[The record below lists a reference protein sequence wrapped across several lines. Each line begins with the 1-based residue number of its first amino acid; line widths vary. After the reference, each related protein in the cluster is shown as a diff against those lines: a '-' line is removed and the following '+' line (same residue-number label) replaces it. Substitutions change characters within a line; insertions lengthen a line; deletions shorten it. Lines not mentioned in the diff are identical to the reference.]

1 MGNLLGS
8 FFGIIYLG
16 ALILGFFSGFYAL
29 FEGTNILIT
38 QILQQLSSQEVL
50 GMIIDADNSPNM
62 SEAMVRFTDLAGETH
77 EFFYRASFN
86 GTVFT
91 VGETVP
97 VYYQP
102 DMNPA
107 LSATLNNKGA
117 YGAVAFLYFYGFAVS
132 AFGIY
137 VCRSVYKAYQK
148 ERGIKKLQTE
158 GKFVSAKITAIIPK
172 GERISL
178 KAEYQPLLSNKVYDY
193 ISDPI
198 PFDDD
203 DISRLIG
210 ATVQVKIL
218 PKKPKFYQ
226 FDDRSLEAIVLRK

>member
-8 FFGIIYLG
+8 LIGIIYIG

-29 FEGTNILIT
+29 FEGTNILIA
-38 QILQQLSSQEVL
+38 QVLQQLSSQEAL

-62 SEAMVRFTDLAGETH
+62 SEAMVRFTDLTGETY
-77 EFFYRASFN
+77 EFLYRASFN

-91 VGETVP
+91 VGEAVP

-137 VCRSVYKAYQK
+137 VGRSVYRGYQK
-148 ERGIKKLQTE
+148 KRGLKKLQTE
-158 GKFVSAKITAIIPK
+158 GKRILAKITAIIPK
-172 GERISL
+172 GEQISL
-178 KAEYQPLLSNKVYDY
+178 KAEYQPIFSNKVYDY

-198 PFDDD
+198 LYDDE

-218 PKKPKFYQ
+218 PKKPKVYQ
-226 FDDRSLEAIVLRK
+226 FDDRSLEAIVLGK